1 MIIFKIIN
9 NLYIM
14 TIIHNLPPRNDT
26 LILNESH
33 IINSLQ
39 NDFNLVIY
47 FIESQKIKIIL
58 RKLNNSEGWLNPI
71 KIKINEHKSNKY
83 EIVNI
88 GSSAHNSKIVNIY
101 LKNIK
106 VEKRPIKTLKI
117 PKIIFQTNKTNQFDN
132 VLALNSIYSFQEFNP
147 NFEYR
152 FFDNASCRAFIKEY
166 FDLNYLTHYDLIYP
180 GAFKADY
187 FRYCFLY
194 IHGGFYFDCKNILL
208 KSLETIIQESDE
220 LILCQD
226 HHATGLYNAVMMSS
240 PKQKI
245 FKDILD
251 KIIYKIDNFN
261 LIYGKM
267 NKKLYEKLETFLS
280 LTGPNMLYEE
290 FTRQKLKYKKHIL
303 MKHHLLGDYRNYK
316 NLVVHFK
323 GELLLYKNYND
334 YKIPN
339 SHYSK
344 LWKSG
349 KIFNYN
355 FQSLNH
361 LIFYISPEYKLDY
374 HFEFYFIHK
383 YILILNKNNRKWSQT
398 INFNIILKNHSEIK
412 YTVLKD
418 TIKNNSA
425 FILNDKLKTPYN
437 IEKITEFQF
446 LDKVDKSDSYYYQV
460 NIINNKY
467 KFILFNEYL
476 DKLPSFNIKFKFKN
490 KIIKLLIPQC
500 LNNNHVVLLDNYL

>member
-1 MIIFKIIN
+1 
-9 NLYIM
+9 
-14 TIIHNLPPRNDT
+14 
-26 LILNESH
+26 
-33 IINSLQ
+33 
-39 NDFNLVIY
+39 
-47 FIESQKIKIIL
+47 
-58 RKLNNSEGWLNPI
+58 
-71 KIKINEHKSNKY
+71 
-83 EIVNI
+83 
-88 GSSAHNSKIVNIY
+88 
-101 LKNIK
+101 
-106 VEKRPIKTLKI
+106 
-117 PKIIFQTNKTNQFDN
+117 
-132 VLALNSIYSFQEFNP
+132 
-147 NFEYR
+147 
-152 FFDNASCRAFIKEY
+152 
-166 FDLNYLTHYDLIYP
+166 
-180 GAFKADY
+180 
-187 FRYCFLY
+187 
-194 IHGGFYFDCKNILL
+194 
-208 KSLETIIQESDE
+208 
-220 LILCQD
+220 
-226 HHATGLYNAVMMSS
+226 MMSS